1 MTCSEALPLI
11 GPYID
16 RELDLRQS
24 LEIERHVE
32 ECHACAAE
40 LRSFRELRD
49 ALSGEGLYFSAPP
62 EMVRALRPRTDRS
75 AAPGGRAARG
85 RGIIIGATSVAVVAT
100 LALCWMLLRPPSAGP
115 GLAAGLA
122 AELVSDHVRSLQADH
137 LTDVLSSDQ
146 HTVKPWFNG
155 RVDFSPHVI
164 DPTGIGF
171 PLQGGRLDYIGGR
184 SVAVLVYRRRG
195 HEINLY
201 TWPSPEPETGIT
213 GQSERG
219 YNLLH
224 WRRGGMEYWAISDLN
239 PTELRVL
246 AEAIR
251 R

>member
-1 MTCSEALPLI
+1 MTCPEALPLI

-32 ECHACAAE
+32 ECRACAAE
-40 LRSFRELRD
+40 LRSFRELRE
-49 ALSGEGLYFSAPP
+49 ALSSEGLYFSAPP

-85 RGIIIGATSVAVVAT
+85 RGAIIGATSVAVAAM
-100 LALCWMLLRPPSAGP
+100 LALCWALLRAPSAGP
-115 GLAAGLA
+115 DLA

-155 RVDFSPHVI
+155 RIDFSPRVI

-184 SVAVLVYRRRG
+184 SVAVLVYRRRA

-201 TWPSPEPETGIT
+201 TWPSSEPGTGIT
-213 GQSERG
+213 EQSERG

-239 PTELRVL
+239 PTELRML
-246 AEAIR
+246 ADAIR
-251 R
+251 Q